1 MSAFPGSAAEQ
12 AGILAV
18 TTGTA
23 SSTPLAGA
31 AARMN
36 RFRKAVVIFMLGD
49 MASET
54 IDCIV
59 ETCDSGGT
67 NNVTLKAA
75 TQLAA
80 SASANDSKRI
90 VIGVN
95 VDEMIA
101 SGKEYIR
108 GKITTGGVTGGTC
121 TILVVG
127 MEPMYGPAA
136 GFDDASVLEVKP

>member
-12 AGILAV
+12 AGILSV

-23 SSTPLAGA
+23 SSTPLAGT

-36 RFRKAVVIFMLGD
+36 RFNKALVIFLLGD
-49 MASET
+49 MANET
-54 IDCIV
+54 VDCIV
-59 ETCDSGGT
+59 ETCDSNGA
-67 NNVTLKAA
+67 NNVTLKSA

-90 VIGVN
+90 VIGVKG
-95 VDEMIA
+95 DDLIA

-108 GKITTGGVTGGTC
+108 GKITTGNTTGGTC
-121 TILVVG
+121 TILVIG
-127 MEPMYGPAA
+127 FEPKYGPAE
-136 GFDDASVLEVKP
+136 GFDDSSVVQVVP

>member
-1 MSAFPGSAAEQ
+1 MSGFPGSAAEQ

-18 TTGTA
+18 NTGTA
-23 SSTPLAGA
+23 SSTPLAGT

-36 RFRKAVVIFMLGD
+36 RFRKALVLFLLGD
-49 MASET
+49 MAAET

-67 NNVTLKAA
+67 NNVSLKAA
-75 TQLAA
+75 TQLAGHA
-80 SASANDSKRI
+80 TNNDSKRI

-108 GKITTGGVTGGTC
+108 GKITTGGVTGGIC
-121 TILVVG
+121 TIIVLG
-127 MEPMYGPAA
+127 LEPAYGPAG
-136 GFDDASVLEVKP
+136 GFDDASVVEVKP

>member
-1 MSAFPGSAAEQ
+1 MSAIPGSAAEQ

-18 TTGTA
+18 NTGTA
-23 SSTPLAGA
+23 SSTPLAGT

-36 RFRKAVVIFMLGD
+36 RFRKAIVVFLLGD
-49 MASET
+49 MAAET

-67 NNVTLKAA
+67 NNTTLKAA

-80 SASANDSKRI
+80 HASNNDSKRI

-95 VDEMIA
+95 VDEMLA

-108 GKITTGGVTGGTC
+108 GKITTGNSTGGTC
-121 TILVVG
+121 TILVIG
-127 MEPMYGPAA
+127 MEPMYGPAS
-136 GFDDASVLEVKP
+136 GFDDSSVVEVKN